1 MHYGVR
7 LTGHIRWNMQPG
19 GYVVRLAP
27 SRRWKILKIDLPI
40 SAHERIVYGRSRQPR
55 WLVAAAVTL
64 AILIAVG
71 ALFAWQQFHDWNAVS
86 LPDEN
91 VGLKVF
97 DRNDRP
103 ICTLLPNK
111 EYSPVPLS
119 KIAKSFQQA
128 LISTEDRGFYHHA
141 GVSIESIIRA
151 SFVNLRAGHVVQGG
165 STITQQL
172 VKNLYS
178 PDSKRT
184 FLVKAKEAIK
194 AMELDQR
201 YSKDKILE
209 SYLNF
214 VYFGRGTWGIES
226 ASQRY
231 FAKHAADLDLAQA
244 AYLAGIVNAPTR
256 LSTHRDDAMQRQH
269 EVLNNMVTEH
279 YITQSEATK
288 AESEKLVFKNAE
300 TKPEHYAYYLNYVI
314 SLLQQE
320 KFSDDD
326 IYSKGTR
333 VFTNLDPAAQIQA
346 DQSLTQGIRK
356 APNGVSQ
363 GALVSI
369 SVKDGAVLAMVGGV
383 GSFDKSPWNR
393 ATGPHTA
400 GSAFK
405 PFVYLT
411 GLESGIL
418 KPDTTIYDA
427 PLSIQIPGQ
436 ELYSPKNF
444 DGKYLGPITIR
455 KALALS
461 RNTCA
466 IRVTQ
471 AVTPEKVAVT
481 AQNAGIT
488 SKLEPTLALGLGASA
503 VSPLDM
509 ANAYSTLARSGIRMA
524 PSFIRRV
531 ENKDKKI
538 LKQYQNQSAKVFD
551 TEPVAEL
558 VDAMQD
564 VVEKGTGTQARL
576 FDRPVAG
583 KTGTAD
589 GARDIWFIGFTPDTV
604 TAVWGGNDKNAPI
617 AGNQVTGGTIMAG
630 IWQNYMKA
638 FYKSHPTPPGEF
650 VAPQTPLAE
659 EVDQIHFLPQPASI
673 FDKIGEFVTGRD
685 NDETSALGGPLNSG
699 EQMPPLAPPINHNFG
714 KVPPQQMHAHNRDGA
729 DKEPKKKFRLKKFFN
744 KILDMF

>member
-1 MHYGVR
+1 
-7 LTGHIRWNMQPG
+7 MQTHLPQPKSDQS
-19 GYVVRLAP
+19 VNFP
-27 SRRWKILKIDLPI
+27 RRPQRRMLLI
-40 SAHERIVYGRSRQPR
+40 
-55 WLVAAAVTL
+55 AAAVIGVAGSTAL
-64 AILIAVG
+64 G
-71 ALFAWQQFHDWNAVS
+71 AAWNQFHDWGTVS

-91 VGLKVF
+91 VGLKLF
-97 DRNDRP
+97 DRQDRP
-103 ICTLLPNK
+103 ICTLLPDK
-111 EYSPVPLS
+111 EYSPVPLG
-119 KIAKSFQQA
+119 KVARSFQQA
-128 LISTEDRGFYHHA
+128 LIATEDRDFYHHA
-141 GVSIESIIRA
+141 GVNIESIVRA
-151 SFVNLRAGHVVQGG
+151 SLANVRAGHVVQGG

-178 PDSKRT
+178 SDSKRT
-184 FLVKAKEAIK
+184 LFVKIKEAIK
-194 AMELDQR
+194 AIELSQR
-201 YSKDKILE
+201 YPKDKILE

-231 FAKHAADLDLAQA
+231 FAKHASELDLAQS

-256 LSTHRDDAMQRQH
+256 LSTHKTDALLRQH
-269 EVLNNMVTEH
+269 EVLDNMVEEH
-279 YITQSEATK
+279 YITPEAASRAK
-288 AESEKLVFKNAE
+288 QEKLTFKGAE
-300 TKPEHYAYYLNYVI
+300 TRPEHFAYYLNYVVT
-314 SLLQQE
+314 LLQQE
-320 KFSDDD
+320 KYSDDD
-326 IYSKGTR
+326 LWNKGTR

-356 APNGVSQ
+356 APAGVSQ

-369 SVKDGAVLAMVGGV
+369 SVRDGAVIAMVGGV
-383 GSFDKSPWNR
+383 GTYDKSPWNR

-411 GLESGIL
+411 GLETGVL

-427 PLSIQIPGQ
+427 PLAIDIPGQ
-436 ELYSPKNF
+436 DAYTPKNF

-466 IRVTQ
+466 VRVTQ
-471 AVTPEKVAVT
+471 AVTPEKVVDTAVR
-481 AQNAGIT
+481 AGIT

-509 ANAYSTLARSGIRMA
+509 ANSYATLARSGVRMT

-531 ENKDKKI
+531 ESKNKRI
-538 LKQYQNQSAKVFD
+538 LHQYAPESSRVFAA
-551 TEPVAEL
+551 EPVAEL

-564 VVEKGTGTQARL
+564 VVQKGTGTQARL

-604 TAVWGGNDKNAPI
+604 TAVWGGNDKNAAI

-638 FYKSHPTPPGEF
+638 YYKSHPTPAGAF

-659 EVDQIHFLPQPASI
+659 EVDQIHFLPQPAGI
-673 FDKIGEFVTGRD
+673 FDNITNMISGDGQQQTDIPV
-685 NDETSALGGPLNSG
+685 APPLNG
-699 EQMPPLAPPINHNFG
+699 GNAMPLVAPPVQRNFG
-714 KVPPQQMHAHNRDGA
+714 TAPLHAGKPQAIHEN
-729 DKEPKKKFRLKKFFN
+729 KPKKKFRFKKFFN
-744 KILDMF
+744 KLINLF

>member
-1 MHYGVR
+1 LHTKESITTNEPNVSPSSGR
-7 LTGHIRWNMQPG
+7 KKWL
-19 GYVVRLAP
+19 LA
-27 SRRWKILKIDLPI
+27 L
-40 SAHERIVYGRSRQPR
+40 
-55 WLVAAAVTL
+55 
-64 AILIAVG
+64 AVG
-71 ALFAWQQFHDWNAVS
+71 AVLSVVLLVIGWQQFHDWNSVS
-86 LPDEN
+86 LPDES

-97 DRNDRP
+97 DRMDRP

-111 EYSPVPLS
+111 EYSPVPLD
-119 KIAKSFQQA
+119 KIAKSFQEA
-128 LISTEDRGFYHHA
+128 LIATEDRGFYHHA
-141 GVSIESIIRA
+141 GVSLESILRA
-151 SFVNLRAGHVVQGG
+151 TLVNARAGHVVQGG

-178 PDSKRT
+178 SDSKRT
-184 FLVKAKEAIK
+184 FDVKIKEAIM
-194 AMELDQR
+194 AVELNQR
-201 YSKDKILE
+201 YPKDKILE

-226 ASQRY
+226 AAQRY
-231 FAKHAADLDLAQA
+231 FAKHASQLDLAQS

-256 LSTHRDDAMQRQH
+256 LSTHTSDALIRQH
-269 EVLNNMVTEH
+269 EVLDNMVEEH
-279 YITQSEATK
+279 YITAAIADK
-288 AESEKLVFKNAE
+288 AKTEKLVFKGAE
-300 TKPEHYAYYLNYVI
+300 TRPEHYAYYLNYVV

-326 IYSKGTR
+326 LWKRGTK
-333 VFTNLDPAAQIQA
+333 VFTNLDPSAQILA
-346 DQSLTQGIRK
+346 DQSLTQGIKK
-356 APNGVSQ
+356 APAGVSQ

-393 ATGPHTA
+393 ALGPHTA

-411 GLESGIL
+411 GLQMGIL
-418 KPDTTIYDA
+418 KPNTTIYDA
-427 PLSIQIPGQ
+427 PLAIDIPGQ
-436 ELYSPKNF
+436 AAYTPKNF

-466 IRVTQ
+466 VRVTQ
-471 AVTPEKVAVT
+471 AVTPANVVTT
-481 AQNAGIT
+481 AQQAGIT

-509 ANAYSTLARSGIRMA
+509 ANSYSTLARSGIRMT

-531 ENKDKKI
+531 ESKDNKI
-538 LKQYQNQSAKVFD
+538 LKQYASQGVKVFEP
-551 TEPVAEL
+551 EPVAEL

-564 VVEKGTGTQARL
+564 VVQKGTGTQARL

-604 TAVWGGNDKNAPI
+604 TAVWGGNDKNLPI

-638 FYKSHPTPPGEF
+638 FYKSHPTPPGVF

-673 FDKIGEFVTGRD
+673 FDKIGDLVTGNSSD
-685 NDETSALGGPLNSG
+685 QNNPQQAPPLNSSD
-699 EQMPPLAPPINHNFG
+699 QMPPLAPQRNRADFG
-714 KVPPQQMHAHNRDGA
+714 TAPLHVSHPQHQQSKD
-729 DKEPKKKFRLKKFFN
+729 DQPKKTFKIKKLFHKLLNLF
-744 KILDMF
+744 